1 MIGRRERQQREEAG
15 GTREGRE
22 KIMRTELLYRM
33 EERDGLFSFPVPFNF
48 ANNNNKLI
56 QRRLYLFKRL
66 PMSC

>member
-33 EERDGLFSFPVPFNF
+33 EERDGFFSFPVPFNF

-56 QRRLYLFKRL
+56 
-66 PMSC
+66 